1 MTAKTPAGRRR
12 RLGGRLGGATAVVG
26 VLSTSVVLASCSNS
40 SATRLASQACR
51 HVDRSIALYEQ
62 SLKQPA
68 SQQRATQQKA
78 ESELVVAEAP
88 AAAAAGVDGHWQAL
102 MTDLSEAVRVPEGNL
117 VAVLQLQCQ
126 QALPTAT
133 TLVPDTAPPPPPGP
147 NAVAPNSP
155 GTTPGT
161 TPGASSGGNA
171 PTSPTG

>member
-155 GTTPGT
+155 RTTPGT